1 MNEEVN
7 YNETEIELMQLI
19 KIVWRHWWQIALV
32 TLAGLV
38 LGTVYV
44 YIAKDDVYT
53 ADSSMI
59 VQVTNSTDSDY
70 TNLMTGQRLVD
81 TYAEISKSD
90 RVMNQLKDD
99 LDLDMSNQAIRNMI
113 AVNSVSDTLIIRLS
127 VTTTDP
133 ALSQDIANQLVV
145 IVKNLSDEFEGLED
159 VEVFDSATLPL
170 GPSGPNRMMYS
181 AIGLLLGGMI
191 GVGLVFL
198 REFLDK
204 KIRTT
209 KDLEDKLGIRVL
221 GAIPYYDMDEVM

>member
-1 MNEEVN
+1 
-7 YNETEIELMQLI
+7 
-19 KIVWRHWWQIALV
+19 
-32 TLAGLV
+32 
-38 LGTVYV
+38 
-44 YIAKDDVYT
+44 
-53 ADSSMI
+53 
-59 VQVTNSTDSDY
+59 
-70 TNLMTGQRLVD
+70 MTGQRLVD